1 MNTLG
6 GLCLCLEDTPRAI
19 GEGHTTSALLHRL
32 LAAMQSSIPHTKARG
47 GVCRKAAASSHAE
60 GQLRRLTEI
69 VRLFHCSNDAMRG
82 TGRSVLQVAMQLY
95 YVVSSSPL
103 FLVRH
108 SKQI

>member
-47 GVCRKAAASSHAE
+47 GVCRKAAASNHHCVASQSFHDYCIVAT
-60 GQLRRLTEI
+60 TE
-69 VRLFHCSNDAMRG
+69 
-82 TGRSVLQVAMQLY
+82 
-95 YVVSSSPL
+95 
-103 FLVRH
+103 
-108 SKQI
+108 